1 MPVSCGQQYPLHCT
15 ALIVRRRYIVAAIA
29 FCILTCIT
37 LAILYWHVIAL
48 TLIGVGM
55 WRYIFPPKHPRT
67 RRGGTVESFRK
78 WIDTGAIAL
87 IAANTYPVRILPA
100 SVQRRVKARGARA

>member
-1 MPVSCGQQYPLHCT
+1 M
-15 ALIVRRRYIVAAIA
+15 RRLLLAVIT
-29 FCILTCIT
+29 FTILSLIT

-55 WRYIFPPKHPRT
+55 WRHIFPRKRPRG
-67 RRGGTVESFRK
+67 RRSGTAEGFRK

-87 IAANTYPVRILPA
+87 IAANTYPVKKLPA